1 MKLQMVGCSH
11 HRSSVEVR
19 ERLAFTP
26 EQARDALNCFRR
38 LYPRTEAVLLSTC
51 NRVEL
56 YTASESDECCPS
68 HQEMVEFLARYHGVE
83 PAEVFDDLF
92 ERTGEDAVRH
102 LFTVAASLDSMVVG
116 EAQILSQVKQAYDLA
131 ADGNAAGALTHVAF
145 QAALRVARRV
155 ARDTA
160 INQKRV
166 SIASVAVADFALG
179 VFDRFDDKKV
189 LVIGAGEMGEETLTY
204 LQAEGARDITVVNR
218 SFARAERLAEQFHGR
233 AAPWESLLEH
243 LAEADLVVGATGAR
257 RPVVTLH
264 DFRKIEKQR
273 EQRNLL
279 ILDLAVPRD
288 FEPAVGDCIGVYLFA
303 IDDLRKV
310 CDENRKAREKEWPKA
325 QRIIEEETARFMAE
339 WRHRSTGP
347 TIRRLRERSEEI
359 KQEELLRLL
368 NKLPDLDDRSR
379 REITLA
385 FDRLVNKLLH
395 PPLKSL
401 REEAEQG
408 APHGLLEAMKRL
420 FHLKD

>member
-26 EQARDALNCFRR
+26 DQTRDALRDFRR
-38 LYPRTEAVLLSTC
+38 LYPQSEAVLLSTC
-51 NRVEL
+51 NRVEI
-56 YTASESDECCPS
+56 YTASEVDEGCPT
-68 HQEMVEFLARYHGVE
+68 HQQIVEFLAHYHGLD
-83 PAEVFDDLF
+83 PAEIFDDLF

-116 EAQILSQVKQAYDLA
+116 EAQIITQVKHAYDVAA
-131 ADGNAAGALTHVAF
+131 ADDAAGALTHIAF
-145 QAALRVARRV
+145 QAAIRVARRV
-155 ARDTA
+155 ARETA

-204 LQAEGARDITVVNR
+204 LQTEGAQDITVVNR
-218 SFARAERLAEQFHGR
+218 NLLRAERLARQFNGR
-233 AAPWESLLEH
+233 AAPWEAMFDLLG
-243 LAEADLVVGATGAR
+243 EADLVVSTTGAS
-257 RPVVTLH
+257 RPIVTLE
-264 DFRKIEKQR
+264 DFHAVEKKR

-279 ILDLAVPRD
+279 VLDLAVPRD
-288 FEPAVGDCIGVYLFA
+288 FDPAIGDCLGVYLVA
-303 IDDLRKV
+303 IDDLKKV
-310 CDENRKAREKEWPKA
+310 CDENRKSREKEWPKA
-325 QRIIEEETARFMAE
+325 QRIIEDETARFMAE
-339 WRHRSTGP
+339 WRHRATGP

-359 KQEELLRLL
+359 KREELSRLL
-368 NKLPDLDDRSR
+368 NKLTELDERSQ

-385 FDRLVNKLLH
+385 FDRLVNKMLH

-401 REEAEQG
+401 RDEAQHG
-408 APHGLLEAMKRL
+408 APHGLLEALKRL